1 VKNRKVGDW
10 PAENNGL
17 MDNEIFGLAGIDV
30 FCSIMGLRQE
40 KFARQ
45 IQRDLGEIFQ
55 HHRQEWLA
63 NEFVT
68 ISGVKVTPDLGL
80 AKVYL
85 SILNIPKRK
94 QVMENLT
101 LYGREIRMELARK
114 LKNQV
119 RKIPE
124 ITFYEDDSLDYVS
137 KMDKIFEELNK
148 GKINP
153 DKESDS

>member
-1 VKNRKVGDW
+1 MRER
-10 PAENNGL
+10 PTENMAL
-17 MDNEIFGLAGIDV
+17 MHDGIFGLLRIAV
-30 FCSIMGLRQE
+30 FCNIMGLRQE

-45 IQRDLGEIFQ
+45 IQRDLGDIFQ

-85 SILNIPKRK
+85 SILNVPKRK
-94 QVMENLT
+94 QVMENLI

-124 ITFYEDDSLDYVS
+124 IAFYEDDSLDYVS

-148 GKINP
+148 GKITP